1 MRLLTLACALLFA
14 GGCASI
20 QKERGHAE
28 VATLVEERI
37 GRKTRWNQGT
47 PEDAEVSR
55 HLDGLLKD
63 DLTSDHAVEVALLN
77 NPALQS
83 TYEDLGVSQADMVQA
98 GLLTNPTFDA
108 SIGFPLNNDG
118 VSETEFSLVQGFV
131 ELFTLPLRKRVAQE
145 QFIADTLRVAHEALS
160 TAAEVR
166 KLFSEV
172 QARQQ
177 LVELRRMVLQAAE
190 AAAAL
195 ASLQH
200 GAGNITDLELATE
213 QAASE
218 EARLELAREEL
229 TLVED
234 RERLNR
240 LLGLWGPRTQW
251 AISEKL
257 PAPPQEE
264 ATLERLES
272 LAIRQRLDIDAARKQ
287 TQLLWNA
294 LELARSTRFFGR
306 VDVGVHTHRDANG
319 PRLLGPTLT
328 LELPIFDQ
336 RQALIAKLEAQHRQG
351 ERRLAEL
358 SINARSE
365 VRAARARLLTL
376 RGVAERYQRVVL
388 PLREKVVEQ
397 SQLQY
402 NAMQIGLYALL
413 DAKQSQVEAYRA
425 FIETVRDYW
434 MARAE
439 LEQLVGGSL
448 PGTTSRQGTPSDAT
462 PPSSERPPEST
473 APGSSPSG
481 PMPPTEPPS
490 GNGHPPAPGHGVTP

>member
-1 MRLLTLACALLFA
+1 MRKAFTLACTALLA

-20 QKERGHAE
+20 QKERGHSE
-28 VATLVEERI
+28 VAALVEERI

-47 PEDAEVSR
+47 PEDADVSR
-55 HLDGLLKD
+55 HLDTLLKEA
-63 DLTSDHAVEVALLN
+63 LTSDRAVEVALLN
-77 NPALQS
+77 NPALQA
-83 TYEDLGVSQADMVQA
+83 TYEDLGISQADMVQA
-98 GLLTNPTFDA
+98 GLLSNPTFDG
-108 SIGFPLNNDG
+108 SIGFPLTNDG

-145 QFIADTLRVAHEALS
+145 QFVADTLRVAHEALA

-166 KLFSEV
+166 KAFSEL

-190 AAAAL
+190 AAAEL
-195 ASLQH
+195 STLQH
-200 GAGNITDLELATE
+200 AAGNIPELEVVTE
-213 QAASE
+213 RAAAE
-218 EARLELAREEL
+218 EARLDLAREEL
-229 TLVED
+229 TLVEG
-234 RERLNR
+234 REHLNR

-251 AISEKL
+251 TLSEKL
-257 PAPPQEE
+257 PPPPSEE
-264 ATLERLES
+264 ASLERLES

-319 PRLLGPTLT
+319 PRLFGPTLS

-351 ERRLAEL
+351 ERRLTEL
-358 SINARSE
+358 SVNARSE

-388 PLREKVVEQ
+388 PLREKVVEHT
-397 SQLQY
+397 QLQY
-402 NAMQIGLYALL
+402 NAMQLGLYVLL
-413 DAKQSQVEAYRA
+413 DAKQAQIEAYRA
-425 FIETVRDYW
+425 YIETVRDYW

-439 LEQLVGGSL
+439 LEQLVGGLL
-448 PGTTSRQGTPSDAT
+448 PGVAT
-462 PPSSERPPEST
+462 PQAAPPAPAPGPSSSPPES
-473 APGSSPSG
+473 
-481 PMPPTEPPS
+481 PP
-490 GNGHPPAPGHGVTP
+490 GNGHPPEHGHGASP